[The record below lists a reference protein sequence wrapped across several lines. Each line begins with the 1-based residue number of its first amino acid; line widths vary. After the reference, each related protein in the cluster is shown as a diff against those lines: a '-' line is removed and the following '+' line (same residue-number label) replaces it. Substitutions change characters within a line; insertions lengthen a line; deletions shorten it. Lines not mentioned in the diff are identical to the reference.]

1 VRCPVLALGGSLD
14 HQVPAK
20 ENLAG
25 INAALKAG
33 GNEKVESVELLSLN
47 HLFQTAKTGTEDE
60 YDKIEETLAP
70 IALHRIAQFVAKP
83 R

>member
-1 VRCPVLALGGSLD
+1 VLALGGSLD

-25 INAALKAG
+25 IVAELQAG
-33 GNEKVESVELLSLN
+33 GNQRVDSAELPSLN

-60 YDKIEETLAP
+60 YEKIDETLAP
-70 IALHRIAQFVAKP
+70 IVLRRITQFVIKP